1 MGVLRVDREVIHP
14 AALPE
19 RPDRPPRE
27 RPQDGV
33 VARVHQRL
41 FDLLGEGG
49 AGAGAV
55 TTSVSASAAGARRT
69 ATMEPLWT
77 GNDRLLMPN
86 SSVRVV
92 PTDSPAEGSFAGL
105 DACDS
110 IV

>member
-77 GNDRLLMPN
+77 GMI
-86 SSVRVV
+86 
-92 PTDSPAEGSFAGL
+92 G
-105 DACDS
+105 C
-110 IV
+110 